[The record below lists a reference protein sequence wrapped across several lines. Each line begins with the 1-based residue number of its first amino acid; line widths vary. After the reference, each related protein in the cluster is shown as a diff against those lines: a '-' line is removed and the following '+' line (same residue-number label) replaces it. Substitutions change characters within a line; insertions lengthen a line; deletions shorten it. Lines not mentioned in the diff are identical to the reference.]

1 MTVRFAPRGPYT
13 RAMVKYDE
21 VWAAD
26 TTLLCNDGH
35 VLEIF
40 GFTDTHRDH
49 LAMHRPRIEIEE
61 RRRSTKVVVKTTRG
75 SHTFDG
81 DPAQVDAVRAFA
93 TRLDEAVALAIT
105 RTPPRP

>member
-1 MTVRFAPRGPYT
+1 
-13 RAMVKYDE
+13 MVTYDE
-21 VWAAD
+21 VWAD
-26 TTLLCNDGH
+26 GTILLCNDGH

-40 GFTDTHRDH
+40 GFTDAHRFH
-49 LAMHRPRIEIEE
+49 LGMHRPRIEIEE
-61 RRRSTKVVVKTTRG
+61 RKRSTKVVVKATRG
-75 SHTFDG
+75 GATVDL